1 MFLLDWINYILQA
14 LGLSNKEARIVVL
27 GLDNAGKS
35 TLVHKLC
42 KNEVRAFVPTTKAQ
56 AQTFT
61 LGGVEFTAWD
71 LGGHEQ
77 VRDLWEEYYAGADGI
92 VFMVDSA
99 DAARLGEAKKE
110 LKELLAHD
118 ALDGVPLLVLG
129 NKSDLPASKRRAEL
143 LQGLGLD
150 LDTDERPMEL
160 VMSSLIAGTGYPEG
174 FRWLSGHL

>member
-14 LGLSNKEARIVVL
+14 LGLSNKQARIIVL

-42 KNEVRAFVPTTKAQ
+42 KNEVRAFIPTTKAQ

-77 VRDLWEEYYAGADGI
+77 VRDLWEEYYTGADGI

-99 DAARLGEAKKE
+99 DTARFGEAKKE
-110 LKELLAHD
+110 LKELLKHE
-118 ALDGVPLLVLG
+118 ALEGTPLLVLG
-129 NKSDLPASKRRAEL
+129 NKSDMPGSKGRAEL
-143 LQGLGLD
+143 LEGLGLD
-150 LDTDERPMEL
+150 LDADERPMEL
-160 VMSSLIAGTGYPEG
+160 VMASLIASTGYPAG
-174 FRWLSGHL
+174 FQWLSGYL